1 LISRKS
7 EYDLI
12 EQSVYDLIKLN
23 NNISLGEIV
32 YLFTNEESEICL
44 TDEESIIFLLS
55 DMYNKDLIKYE
66 TTENEEEGLIYTKL
80 MINVWD
86 KDFAGENWYV

>member
-1 LISRKS
+1 MIYQKA

-12 EQSVYDLIKLN
+12 EQSVYYYIKVN
-23 NNISLGEIV
+23 GNISLGEIV
-32 YLFTNEESEICL
+32 YIFTNEESPCCI

-55 DMYNKDLIKYE
+55 DMYNKNLIKYE
-66 TTENEEEGLIYTKL
+66 TIEDEENGLIYTKL

-86 KDFAGENWYV
+86 KDFAGDNWYV